1 MNYYCVGLGG
11 AGWDC
16 VGLRADFYSAIFVP
30 PSVAAK
36 SIEEAIEAEIKL
48 VVW

>member
-1 MNYYCVGLGG
+1 MEVKFTDVC
-11 AGWDC
+11 
-16 VGLRADFYSAIFVP
+16 SAIFVP
-30 PSVAAK
+30 PAVAAK